1 MTLAEALQKIGAEFD
16 DISEDRIIDVETM
29 LLHRGASLEELESEV
44 SRIRAEHASERQ
56 RLLRHVSALLQTGA
70 QEQ

>member
-1 MTLAEALQKIGAEFD
+1 MTLDEALQKIGAEFD
-16 DISEDRIIDVETM
+16 EISEDRITDVEAM
-29 LLHRGASLEELESEV
+29 LLCRGAALEEIDSEV

-56 RLLRHVSALLQTGA
+56 RLLRHVSAWLQTGA